1 MKKRFKNIFFATIIS
16 ILPNTS
22 FAALKIDITEG
33 KFEPIQIAI
42 PDLKGEDKELSKIG
56 KNIAKVISNDLKS
69 SGLFLP
75 VDKKQFIN
83 DEDDTNQPPTF
94 NDWDVINIKALIK
107 GSVTED
113 SGDKIRVNFHLW
125 DISSQQRLEGQSL
138 KTTKDNWRRIS
149 HIIADLIYKRMTGEE
164 GYFDTRIV
172 YIAETGSTLNKK
184 RRMAIIDQDGANLKY
199 LTSGRVPVF
208 TPNFSPASQEI
219 TYMTFFNNK
228 PQVYLFNLETG
239 QQSIIG
245 NFPGMS
251 FAPVFSPDGN
261 QLVMS
266 IARKGNTDIYEMDLM
281 TRELERLTRNSGID
295 TSPSFSPDGEEI
307 AFVSDR
313 SGRPQIYTMDR
324 DGSNVKRISFG
335 KGRYGDPMWSPRGD
349 YIAFIKIMNGQFYL
363 GVMYTDGSGE
373 RLLTKAFNLESPS
386 WSPNGRR
393 LIYYKQELI
402 GNTDETRVYSIDITG
417 YNERELYTP
426 TEASDPSWSPLL
438 Q

>member
-1 MKKRFKNIFFATIIS
+1 
-16 ILPNTS
+16 
-22 FAALKIDITEG
+22 
-33 KFEPIQIAI
+33 
-42 PDLKGEDKELSKIG
+42 
-56 KNIAKVISNDLKS
+56 
-69 SGLFLP
+69 
-75 VDKKQFIN
+75 
-83 DEDDTNQPPTF
+83 
-94 NDWDVINIKALIK
+94 
-107 GSVTED
+107 
-113 SGDKIRVNFHLW
+113 
-125 DISSQQRLEGQSL
+125 
-138 KTTKDNWRRIS
+138 
-149 HIIADLIYKRMTGEE
+149 
-164 GYFDTRIV
+164 
-172 YIAETGSTLNKK
+172 
-184 RRMAIIDQDGANLKY
+184 
-199 LTSGRVPVF
+199 
-208 TPNFSPASQEI
+208 
-219 TYMTFFNNK
+219 MTFFNNN

-261 QLVMS
+261 QLIMS

-295 TSPSFSPDGEEI
+295 TSPSFSPDGEQV

-324 DGSNVKRISFG
+324 DGSNARRISFG
-335 KGRYGDPMWSPRGD
+335 EGRYGDPMWSPRGD
-349 YIAFIKIMNGQFYL
+349 YIAFIKILRGEFYL